1 MTKTIGI
8 YSVQVVLGAIAI
20 AAGYAK
26 LSGAGL
32 MVQQF
37 QVLGLGHGFLFA
49 AGTAEIVA
57 GLCLL
62 LPRGGILGAVLLS
75 CVMVGA
81 LGMTIGHVASA
92 VAAQPQ
98 APQFTSTGY
107 RAVATPAPAE
117 RIVIVRPQ
125 SAWSI

>member
-1 MTKTIGI
+1 MTKTISI
-8 YSVQVVLGAIAI
+8 YGMQVALGAIAL

-26 LSGAGL
+26 LSGAAL

-49 AGTAEIVA
+49 AGTAEILA

-92 VAAQPQ
+92 VAAQQ
-98 APQFTSTGY
+98 HAPQFTATGY
-107 RAVATPAPAE
+107 RAEP
-117 RIVIVRPQ
+117 IVIVRPRV
-125 SAWSI
+125 ALDI